1 MGRGEQPGLHANI
14 ISVEE
19 TVRERRNIMPENQT
33 KKAKKGLMAR
43 LGLDGGIRR
52 RWFINNMSVVLLV
65 LFVASVLVSVFAAS
79 YLYASVQT
87 RLETQAD
94 TTSKYLN
101 RYFSSSYSEFY
112 EYSRN
117 LVQNFSLADRMEMQ
131 ILNESGKVMF
141 SSSGLTAGFIPET
154 DEIQRAMT
162 GGQPDTYTGY
172 DRLTEEKVMATTAPV
187 YYRSGQLIGAVRCVT
202 SLQLLDAQLRQIYLL
217 AALTF
222 LVITVLVIFSN
233 SFFLRSIVTPVLHI
247 NEFAKKIT
255 GGQYGIRLNA
265 DYNDEIGE
273 LCGTLNEMSAELS
286 RVEKTQNDFIS
297 SVSHELRTPLTA
309 IAGWADTIE
318 SCLDDPKLATQGL
331 AIIKKETCR
340 LSQMVEELLDFSRIE
355 GGGMRLQTEPFDLRG
370 DLYDA
375 VFTYTDM
382 LQQEGMKIEYE
393 EPDEPIMVFADK
405 NRLKQVFLN
414 IIDNAGKYG
423 KDGDRV
429 RVTARTEGGSAIVEI
444 RDFGQGIPEKELPFV
459 KQKFYKGSAKGR
471 GAGIGLSV
479 CSDIVQMHGGTLD
492 IDSVYGQGT
501 NVRITLPLFATAK

>member
-1 MGRGEQPGLHANI
+1 MAKSKDKSKQTLLGRVGLA
-14 ISVEE
+14 S
-19 TVRERRNIMPENQT
+19 
-33 KKAKKGLMAR
+33 
-43 LGLDGGIRR
+43 GIRR
-52 RWFINNMSVVLLV
+52 RWFINNMSVVILMLV
-65 LFVASVLVSVFAAS
+65 LAAALVAVFCT
-79 YLYASVQT
+79 YYFYASVES
-87 RLETQAD
+87 RLENQVD

-101 RYFSSSYSEFY
+101 RYFSASYSEFY
-112 EYSRN
+112 EYGRN
-117 LVQNFSLADRMEMQ
+117 MTQNFSLADRLELQ
-131 ILNESGKVMF
+131 ILDSSGKVMF
-141 SSSGLTAGFIPET
+141 SSSGLTAGFTPET
-154 DEIQRAMT
+154 DEISRAFSN
-162 GGQPDTYTGY
+162 GQVETYTGY
-172 DRLTEEKVMATTAPV
+172 DYLTEEKVMAATAPV
-187 YYRSGQLIGAVRCVT
+187 YYRSGRLIGGVRCVS
-202 SLQLLDAQLRQIYLL
+202 SLQLLDQQLRTIYLWAVL
-217 AALTF
+217 A
-222 LVITVLVIFSN
+222 VILLIMLIIFSN
-233 SFFLRSIVTPVLHI
+233 SFFLKSIVGPVLHI

-273 LCGTLNEMSAELS
+273 LCSTLNEMSAELS

-309 IAGWADTIE
+309 ISGWADTIE
-318 SCLDDPKLATQGL
+318 GCLDDPQLATQGL
-331 AIIKKETCR
+331 TIIKKETRR

-382 LQQEGMKIEYE
+382 LQQEGMRIEYE
-393 EPDEPIMVFADK
+393 EPDEPIMVFADR

-429 RVTARTEGGSAIVEI
+429 RVTARAEEGSCVVSI
-444 RDFGQGIPEKELPFV
+444 RDFGQGIREEELPFV

-479 CSDIVQMHGGTLD
+479 CNDIVEMHGGTLE
-492 IDSVYGQGT
+492 ISSVYGEGT
-501 NVRITLPLFATAK
+501 DVRITLPLYQDHSVE